1 MVRFHESLT
10 PLMESI
16 AAVEQYPDNPNNGD
30 VEAIATSM
38 EINGV
43 FAPVVAQK
51 STGYI
56 LAGNHRYAALL
67 SLGEHRIP
75 VLWVDVDD
83 VAARKIM
90 LADNR
95 TAALAEMDLI
105 AVGEMLEEINANDPI
120 LGLLGTGYDTAY
132 LERLRAMQMDTPLEF
147 EDSGFAKQ
155 RSNGNALTCPKCGFE
170 FGGGHR

>member
-1 MVRFHESLT
+1 MVRFHESLS

-38 EINGV
+38 EVNGV
-43 FAPVVAQK
+43 FTPVVAQR

-75 VLWVDVDD
+75 VLWLDVDD
-83 VAARKIM
+83 DQARKIM
-90 LADNR
+90 IADNR
-95 TAALAEMDLI
+95 IAALAEVDLI
-105 AVGEMLEEINANDPI
+105 ALGEMLEEMNANDPI
-120 LGLLGTGYDTAY
+120 MGLLGTGADMAY
-132 LERLRAMQMDTPLEF
+132 LERLRNMAMDTPLEF
-147 EDSGFAKQ
+147 DENAYAKQ
-155 RSNGNALTCPKCGFE
+155 RSSAHPITCPSCGHE
-170 FGGGHR
+170 FGGHR